1 MRRIFAVAAALL
13 LILSCGGCGGSGK
26 DAAAR
31 IQAHYANLKTCSM
44 TVDISADY
52 GDRVSSYTVLYEQTA
67 PGEASITVEKPA
79 EIAGITAY
87 IKDGS
92 SSLRYDGM
100 ALETGG
106 LAGTALTPI
115 DAAPTMLAT
124 WAGGYV
130 SAFSSAR
137 YDGVKCWQ
145 LTFPSSIDGSA
156 VEQTAWFDEETLKP
170 VHAETSVDGKTVIS
184 CDFTKAEWQ
193 G

>member
-1 MRRIFAVAAALL
+1 MKKILAVTTALL
-13 LILSCGGCGGSGK
+13 LALSCGGCGGGK

-31 IQAHYANLKTCSM
+31 IQAHYSDLKTCSM

-52 GDRVSSYTVLYEQTA
+52 GDRVSAYTILYEQAA
-67 PGEASITVEKPA
+67 PGEASVTVEKPA

-100 ALETGG
+100 TLETGG

-130 SAFSSAR
+130 SAFSPAR
-137 YDGVKCWQ
+137 YNGVKCWQ

-156 VEQTAWFDEETLKP
+156 VEQTAWFDAETLKP

-184 CDFTKAEWQ
+184 CDFSVAGW
-193 G
+193 